1 MTFDVVTTGIALLTY
16 FGIFSLMAISLNLEY
31 GLAGVPNFGK
41 ALFVSIGAYTAG
53 VTYTRLLPIIAGHTP
68 LNPCGETLGQALQ
81 LRSEIMQGQPV
92 AGFVNFGITLVI
104 AALIGGVVG
113 YGLSYI
119 TLRLKEEWI
128 LALVLLVGGE
138 ILRITVRGYSPI
150 ICASN
155 GVAAVAQPF
164 SFFDD
169 VRTASVA
176 YMLLVLVLAL
186 MAYIYAERLT
196 RSPFGRL
203 LKAIRESDRVA
214 QSLGKDAARVRAQV
228 MMIGSAMAAVAG
240 VLFAVNIGFVST
252 NDYVVA
258 LTLDVWVMIVL
269 GGMANHRGALLGVF
283 IITVLD
289 RATAVVAVQLSM
301 SDISIEFNYVR
312 FILFGVILLLMLR
325 FRPQGILP
333 EKPQTTQV
341 ADGFARTS

>member
-119 TLRLKEEWI
+119 TLRLKEEWF